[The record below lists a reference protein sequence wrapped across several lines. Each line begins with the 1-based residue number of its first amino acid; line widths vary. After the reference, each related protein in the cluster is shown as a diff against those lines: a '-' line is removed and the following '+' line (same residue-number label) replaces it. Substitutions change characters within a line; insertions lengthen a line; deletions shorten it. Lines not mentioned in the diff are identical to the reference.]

1 MFVLHKKLQNGQ
13 FMPRQSIPFVRWLTK
28 LTYCYYDAHKQ
39 NAMTSNEIREKY
51 KQKYK
56 GYVSLIQKR
65 KIDAVPN
72 S

>member
-1 MFVLHKKLQNGQ
+1 MNAQRVGALPSYNELIGGKMVAL
-13 FMPRQSIPFVRWLTK
+13 
-28 LTYCYYDAHKQ
+28 
-39 NAMTSNEIREKY
+39 AMTSNEIREKY

-56 GYVSLIQKR
+56 GYVSLIKKR